1 MTTNDHPFT
10 MNGALQCL
18 RHLFHGRQ
26 LREAAPDVQ
35 AELVDLLAAVDSD
48 ERPFAA
54 FVGEQ
59 VRERE
64 QGGEE

>member
-1 MTTNDHPFT
+1 MTTNDHPLT
-10 MNGALQCL
+10 MNGALECL
-18 RHLFHGRQ
+18 RHLFRGRQ

-35 AELVDLLAAVDSD
+35 AELVDLQAAVDSD
-48 ERPFAA
+48 ERPFAT

-59 VRERE
+59 ISQRE